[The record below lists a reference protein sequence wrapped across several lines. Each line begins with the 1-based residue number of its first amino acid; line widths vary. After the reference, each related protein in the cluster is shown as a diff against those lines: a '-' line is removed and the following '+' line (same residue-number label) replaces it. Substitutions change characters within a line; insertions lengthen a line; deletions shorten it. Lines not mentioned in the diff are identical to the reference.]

1 MGAETGPAA
10 TIGGP
15 GPYVYLRPGVPAT
28 LFSRIL
34 SMDHSSPRRQFVGR
48 VLGGAA
54 ALAAAP
60 LLPLAETAAGAQ
72 APSGSAPAQSPWD
85 MSWVDRIKGDHRMVF
100 DSPEISEGLGLS
112 QVRSWMAGNA
122 EVYGATDDQMTAV
135 LVIRHAGVPM
145 VMADSWWD
153 KYELGKA
160 YSLKD
165 PTTGEEARRNPY
177 INYQTGDRFI
187 TTWPD
192 SGLDTLI
199 GRGVI
204 VLACH
209 LALRNRASGFARRDG
224 RPVAEVYAELR
235 ASLVPGVTVMPNG
248 IFAVGRAQQ
257 AGCGF
262 IRST

>member
-1 MGAETGPAA
+1 MNDPT
-10 TIGGP
+10 
-15 GPYVYLRPGVPAT
+15 
-28 LFSRIL
+28 
-34 SMDHSSPRRQFVGR
+34 PRRQFVGR

-54 ALAAAP
+54 AIAAAP
-60 LLPLAETAAGAQ
+60 VLSLADAAAD
-72 APSGSAPAQSPWD
+72 AHPPVADPSSQQGTWD
-85 MSWVDRIKGDHRMVF
+85 MSWVDRITGDHRMVF
-100 DSPEISEGLGLS
+100 DSPEISEGLGMS
-112 QVRSWMAGNA
+112 HVRNWTAGTA
-122 EVYGATDDQMTAV
+122 EVYGARDDQMSAV

-145 VMADSWWD
+145 VMGDAWWD

-160 YSLKD
+160 YTLKD

-177 INYQTGDRFI
+177 INYKEGDRFV

-192 SGLDTLI
+192 AGLDTLI

-224 RPVAEVYAELR
+224 RPVADVYAEMR
-235 ASLVPGVTVMPNG
+235 ASLVPGVTVVPNG

>member
-1 MGAETGPAA
+1 MNDST
-10 TIGGP
+10 
-15 GPYVYLRPGVPAT
+15 
-28 LFSRIL
+28 
-34 SMDHSSPRRQFVGR
+34 PRRQFVGR

-54 ALAAAP
+54 AMAAAP
-60 LLPLAETAAGAQ
+60 LLPLSEAAAAQAGA
-72 APSGSAPAQSPWD
+72 PGSAQQSPWD
-85 MSWVDRIKGDHRMVF
+85 LSWVERVRGEARMVF
-100 DSPEISEGLGLS
+100 DSPDINEGLGMS
-112 QVRSWMAGNA
+112 QVRSWMAANA
-122 EVYGATDDQMTAV
+122 EVYGTRDDQMTAV

-145 VMADSWWD
+145 VMGDSWWD

-165 PTTGEEARRNPY
+165 PTTGEEARRNPF
-177 INYQTGDRFI
+177 INYQPGDRYV

-192 SGLDTLI
+192 AGLDTLI

-209 LALRNRASGFARRDG
+209 LALRNRAGGFARRDG
-224 RPVAEVYAELR
+224 RPVAEVYDELR

>member
-1 MGAETGPAA
+1 MTDS
-10 TIGGP
+10 T
-15 GPYVYLRPGVPAT
+15 
-28 LFSRIL
+28 
-34 SMDHSSPRRQFVGR
+34 PRRQFVGR

-54 ALAAAP
+54 AMAAAP
-60 LLPLAETAAGAQ
+60 LVSLSEAAEAQ
-72 APSGSAPAQSPWD
+72 ASSPAAAPQQDAWD
-85 MSWVDRIKGDHRMVF
+85 MSWVNRIKGEHRMVF
-100 DSPEISEGLGLS
+100 DSPEISEGLGMS
-112 QVRSWMAGNA
+112 QVRSWMAGTA
-122 EVYGATDDQMTAV
+122 EVYGAKDDQMTAV

-145 VMADSWWD
+145 VMGDSWWD

-160 YSLKD
+160 YTLKD

-177 INYQTGDRFI
+177 INYKEGDRFV

-192 SGLDTLI
+192 AGLDTLI

>member
-1 MGAETGPAA
+1 MNDST
-10 TIGGP
+10 
-15 GPYVYLRPGVPAT
+15 
-28 LFSRIL
+28 
-34 SMDHSSPRRQFVGR
+34 PRRQFVGR

-54 ALAAAP
+54 AMAAAP
-60 LLPLAETAAGAQ
+60 LISLSEAAAMAQITA
-72 APSGSAPAQSPWD
+72 PGSAPQQDAWD
-85 MSWVDRIKGDHRMVF
+85 MSWVDRVKGDHRMVF
-100 DSPEISEGLGLS
+100 DSPEISEGLGMT
-112 QVRSWMAGNA
+112 QVRSWMAGTA
-122 EVYGATDDQMTAV
+122 EVYGVKDDQMTAV

-145 VMADSWWD
+145 VMGDSWWD

-160 YSLKD
+160 YTLKD
-165 PTTGEEARRNPY
+165 PTSGEDARRNPY
-177 INYQTGDRFI
+177 INYKEGDRHI

-192 SGLDTLI
+192 AGLDTLI

-224 RPVAEVYAELR
+224 RAAADVYAEMR

>member
-1 MGAETGPAA
+1 MTDS
-10 TIGGP
+10 T
-15 GPYVYLRPGVPAT
+15 
-28 LFSRIL
+28 
-34 SMDHSSPRRQFVGR
+34 PRRQFVGR

-54 ALAAAP
+54 AIAAAP
-60 LLPLAETAAGAQ
+60 LVSLSDAAAQ
-72 APSGSAPAQSPWD
+72 AQSPSTGSAPQQDAWD
-85 MSWVDRIKGDHRMVF
+85 MSWVNRVKGEHRMVF
-100 DSPEISEGLGLS
+100 DSPEISDGLGMS
-112 QVRSWMAGNA
+112 QVRSWMSANA
-122 EVYGATDDQMTAV
+122 EVYGVKDDQMTAV

-153 KYELGKA
+153 KYELGKQ
-160 YSLKD
+160 YTLKD

-177 INYQTGDRFI
+177 INYKEGDRFV

-192 SGLDTLI
+192 AGLDTLI

-224 RPVAEVYAELR
+224 RPAAEVYAEMR

>member
-1 MGAETGPAA
+1 MTPTPTQED
-10 TIGGP
+10 
-15 GPYVYLRPGVPAT
+15 
-28 LFSRIL
+28 
-34 SMDHSSPRRQFVGR
+34 SMNEPTPRRQFVGR

-54 ALAAAP
+54 AMAAAP
-60 LLPLAETAAGAQ
+60 LLPLTDAAAGAQ
-72 APSGSAPAQSPWD
+72 GAGTSPRPQQATWD
-85 MSWVDRIKGDHRMVF
+85 MSWVDRIVGEPRMVF
-100 DSPEISEGLGLS
+100 DSPEISEGLGMS

-122 EVYGATDDQMTAV
+122 EVYGTRDDQMAAV
-135 LVIRHAGVPM
+135 LMIRHAGVPM
-145 VMADSWWD
+145 VMGDAWWD
-153 KYELGKA
+153 KYELGKT
-160 YSLKD
+160 YSVKD
-165 PTTGEEARRNPY
+165 PTTGEDARRNPF
-177 INYQTGDRFI
+177 INYKEGDRFV

-192 SGLDTLI
+192 AGLDTLI

-224 RPVAEVYAELR
+224 RPAADVYAEMR
-235 ASLVPGVTVMPNG
+235 ASLIPGVTVVPNG

>member
-1 MGAETGPAA
+1 MTDS
-10 TIGGP
+10 T
-15 GPYVYLRPGVPAT
+15 
-28 LFSRIL
+28 
-34 SMDHSSPRRQFVGR
+34 PRRQFVGR

-54 ALAAAP
+54 AMAAAP
-60 LLPLAETAAGAQ
+60 LVSLSEAAEAQ
-72 APSGSAPAQSPWD
+72 ATTPGAAPQQDAWD
-85 MSWVDRIKGDHRMVF
+85 MSWVNRIKGEHRMVF
-100 DSPEISEGLGLS
+100 DSPEISEGLGMS
-112 QVRSWMAGNA
+112 QVRSWMAGTA
-122 EVYGATDDQMTAV
+122 EVYGARDDQMTAV

-145 VMADSWWD
+145 VMGDSWWD

-160 YSLKD
+160 YTLKD

-177 INYQTGDRFI
+177 INYKEGDRFV

-192 SGLDTLI
+192 AGLDTLI

>member
-1 MGAETGPAA
+1 MHDA
-10 TIGGP
+10 T
-15 GPYVYLRPGVPAT
+15 
-28 LFSRIL
+28 
-34 SMDHSSPRRQFVGR
+34 PRRQFVGR

-54 ALAAAP
+54 AMAAAP
-60 LLPLAETAAGAQ
+60 MLSLADAAAEAQ
-72 APSGSAPAQSPWD
+72 GPAAPDARPQATWD

-100 DSPEISEGLGLS
+100 DSPEISEGLGMS
-112 QVRSWMAGNA
+112 QVRSWMAGTA
-122 EVYGATDDQMTAV
+122 EVYGARDDQMTAV

-145 VMADSWWD
+145 VMGDAWWD

-160 YSLKD
+160 YTLKD

-177 INYQTGDRFI
+177 INYKTGDRFV

-192 SGLDTLI
+192 AGLDTLI

-224 RPVAEVYAELR
+224 RPVDEVYAELR

>member
-1 MGAETGPAA
+1 
-10 TIGGP
+10 
-15 GPYVYLRPGVPAT
+15 
-28 LFSRIL
+28 
-34 SMDHSSPRRQFVGR
+34 MDQGTPRRQFIGHVI
-48 VLGGAA
+48 GGAA

-60 LLPLAETAAGAQ
+60 LLLPGDAVSEAQTLAGT
-72 APSGSAPAQSPWD
+72 APSQSPWD

-100 DSPEISEGLGLS
+100 DSPEISEGLGMS
-112 QVRSWMAGNA
+112 QVRSWMAGTA
-122 EVYGATDDQMTAV
+122 EVYGARDDQMTAV

-160 YSLKD
+160 YGLKD

-177 INYQTGDRFI
+177 INYREGDRFI

-224 RPVAEVYAELR
+224 RPAAEVYAEMR

-262 IRST
+262 IRSS